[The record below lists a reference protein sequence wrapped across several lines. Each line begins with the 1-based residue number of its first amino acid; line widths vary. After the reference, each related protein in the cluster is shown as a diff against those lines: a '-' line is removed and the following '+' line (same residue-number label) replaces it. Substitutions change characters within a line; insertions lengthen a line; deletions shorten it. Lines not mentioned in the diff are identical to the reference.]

1 MFTEFTHLWEEN
13 RVVSAE
19 KSFGFGAVLRFLHYW
34 ITFSTEKKCKKQV
47 LVDAQQQVNRKYNF
61 GPDLGLLGSNLG
73 HNFFLKVSPPK
84 LQSSSISRKATM
96 QPWENG
102 KNPNFG
108 PNLPLP
114 PPPRFVFVSFNST
127 SYTLFQAIILGKLMN
142 QTWENGKKIFGPDF
156 DPFSPNSGHQNIFFM
171 NLASSVPKY
180 HGQLSS
186 CTISEKT
193 TDPILRKV
201 SDGRTNGDGGE
212 WFHRTL
218 SD

>member
-34 ITFSTEKKCKKQV
+34 ITFSTENKCKKQV
-47 LVDAQQQVNRKYNF
+47 LVNAQQQVNRKYNF

-73 HNFFLKVSPPK
+73 HNFLKVSPPK

-108 PNLPLP
+108 PNLL
-114 PPPRFVFVSFNST
+114 FVSFNST

-156 DPFSPNSGHQNIFFM
+156 DSFSPNLGHQNIVTDGQTETEESDFIERCLT
-171 NLASSVPKY
+171 NVERPKMY
-180 HGQLSS
+180 
-186 CTISEKT
+186 
-193 TDPILRKV
+193 
-201 SDGRTNGDGGE
+201 
-212 WFHRTL
+212 
-218 SD
+218 